1 MTACESVWL
10 AIRVGF
16 VVIGIAATAIALFMG
31 GYERGRRVQA
41 EEDEAEG

>member
-1 MTACESVWL
+1 MTACESIWW
-10 AIRVGF
+10 AIKIGVAVVFIVG
-16 VVIGIAATAIALFMG
+16 TALALFFA

>member
-1 MTACESVWL
+1 MTPCESIWL
-10 AIRVGF
+10 AIK
-16 VVIGIAATAIALFMG
+16 IGVALVTIASAALALFFA

>member
-1 MTACESVWL
+1 MTACESIWL

-16 VVIGIAATAIALFMG
+16 AVIGIAVTAIALFFA